1 MRVVKQR
8 LLEMLPDVRVFLDVD
23 DLGVEP
29 EASDDLDCKCRI
41 TEEGITQMV
50 KDRKWGNMRQK

>member
-23 DLGVEP
+23 DLKEV
-29 EASDDLDCKCRI
+29 ASVTSHVTAR
-41 TEEGITQMV
+41 
-50 KDRKWGNMRQK
+50 DRW

>member
-23 DLGVEP
+23 DLKEVP
-29 EASDDLDCKCRI
+29 SRDL
-41 TEEGITQMV
+41 T
-50 KDRKWGNMRQK
+50 